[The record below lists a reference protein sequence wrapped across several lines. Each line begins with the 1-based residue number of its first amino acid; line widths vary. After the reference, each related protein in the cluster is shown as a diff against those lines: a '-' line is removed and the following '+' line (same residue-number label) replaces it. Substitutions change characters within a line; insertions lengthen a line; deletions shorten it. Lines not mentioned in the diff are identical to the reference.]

1 MACQDQGGNQPV
13 HAQRTQGST
22 FSARSYS
29 ASRSAIPLVPPLMRL
44 VMVRTSPLTKGTQDN
59 YRKGLRQIRK
69 AFTGAPID
77 ALTPQVIAQYRDARK
92 AKVRAN
98 REIALLHVHIRT

>member
-1 MACQDQGGNQPV
+1 
-13 HAQRTQGST
+13 
-22 FSARSYS
+22 
-29 ASRSAIPLVPPLMRL
+29 MRL